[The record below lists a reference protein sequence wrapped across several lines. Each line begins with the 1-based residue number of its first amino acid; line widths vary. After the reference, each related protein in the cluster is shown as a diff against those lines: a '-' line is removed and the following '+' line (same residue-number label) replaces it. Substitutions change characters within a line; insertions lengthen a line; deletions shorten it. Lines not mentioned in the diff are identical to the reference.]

1 MVPKGIFPALLG
13 AALVL
18 GGSTAWAADY
28 RPDEF
33 LNLDL
38 SKAVLSPKRLGPAT
52 QFVKVPI
59 EAKSEPSGIVAQNA
73 HPKKVAVE
81 RVNGAPLRAELKR
94 PAHRRSRL
102 AQARTEKRSGAGRV
116 RLAHRYRNPMNA
128 EAMDTRIQKWPCNPD
143 YGGICAWH
151 Q

>member
-13 AALVL
+13 AALLL
-18 GGSTAWAADY
+18 GSGTAWAADY

-38 SKAVLSPKRLGPAT
+38 SKAVLSPKRLGPPTEFAP
-52 QFVKVPI
+52 VPV

-73 HPKKVAVE
+73 NPKKVAVE
-81 RVNGAPLRAELKR
+81 HVQGAPVRAELKP
-94 PAHRRSRL
+94 PAHRRSRV
-102 AQARTEKRSGAGRV
+102 AQAHSEKRRGAGRAH
-116 RLAHRYRNPMNA
+116 LARRHGNPMNA

-143 YGGICAWH
+143 YGGICVWR